1 MRKDYR
7 MPFKFQKKQLIIV
20 LSLIAF
26 IGIAGIGILFSILS
40 PNDFRNDITQTVR
53 KALGRELSIEGN
65 ISVSLFPW
73 IGIKVNQIALANP
86 QNFGKEPMIR
96 IQEADIS
103 VKLLSLFYKKPE
115 TKVLVLK
122 NPEIRLIRDQDGQN
136 NWDDL
141 RHSEKKAES
150 SDISDNM
157 LKELAIGGIRIS
169 DGTII
174 IEDKKEN
181 RTLRIT
187 HLNLETGVLKIGN
200 PGTVK
205 MTFRLDSDKPD
216 IHLNAEADTGFAS
229 DSEKI
234 TLNNIRLNLMP
245 EKLNLALAS
254 DMMTFY
260 LKESRLKTDRL
271 NLNCRGSSDIEVK
284 TALDAAADSIQ
295 LSDLLLRADETTLR
309 GKVHLKQ
316 IKPMKADF
324 DLSADQLDLDRY
336 LGRSSSE
343 KKHKTKDETTFLQNS
358 GINGLLRISRF
369 KAYNIRGSDLR
380 LTISEKDGLLRIN
393 PLTAAMY
400 RGKLTADISE
410 DFRGKTA
417 ETGINL
423 HLSGFNSGELIQDI
437 FGKSQLSG
445 GRGDMSLRLTGRSP
459 DMLKTLNGKADIK
472 ITDAV
477 LKGHNIPGLIE
488 LTGYPFKALLQ
499 KSGAYKEE
507 PAQTSVRS
515 LIARFDIHN
524 GKAVAKEVVMKTP
537 DVRISAEGFANLPH
551 KILDAKLSVDINEI
565 VNVPITIKGTFAKP
579 DIFVN
584 PVGVVGS
591 SAVNIGKKII
601 RAPVNI
607 GESIVKG
614 VDSLFG
620 ITKPSPAE
628 RKKPGKPK
636 KN

>member
-1 MRKDYR
+1 
-7 MPFKFQKKQLIIV
+7 MPFKFQKKQLAIV
-20 LSLIAF
+20 LSLIVF
-26 IGIAGIGILFSILS
+26 IGIAGIVILFSILS
-40 PNDFRNDITQTVR
+40 PNDFRNDITQAVH

-86 QNFGKEPMIR
+86 QNFGKYPMIR

-103 VKLLSLFYKKPE
+103 VKLLSLFHKKPE

-122 NPEIRLIRDQDGQN
+122 NPEIRLIRDQEGRN

-150 SDISDNM
+150 SDNM

-169 DGTII
+169 DGSII

-181 RTLRIT
+181 RSLHIT
-187 HLNLETGVLKIGN
+187 HLNLETGVLKIGK

-216 IHLNAEADTGFAS
+216 IHLNADADTGFAS
-229 DSEKI
+229 DSEKV
-234 TLNNIRLNLMP
+234 TLSNTRLNLML
-245 EKLNLALAS
+245 EKLNIALSS
-254 DMMTFY
+254 DMMGFD

-271 NLNCRGSSDIEVK
+271 SLNCRGSSDIELK

-295 LSDLLLRADETTLR
+295 LSDLQIRADETTLR
-309 GKVHLKQ
+309 GKVHFKQ
-316 IKPMKADF
+316 IKPMKAEF
-324 DLSADQLDLDRY
+324 DLSADQIDLDRY

-343 KKHKTKDETTFLQNS
+343 KKHNTKEGTFLRDS
-358 GINGLLRISRF
+358 EINGLLRISRL
-369 KAYNIRGSDLR
+369 KAYNIRGTDLR

-410 DFRGKTA
+410 DFRGKSL

-423 HLSGFNSGELIQDI
+423 HLSGFTPGELIQDI
-437 FGKSQLSG
+437 FGKSQLAG
-445 GRGDMSLRLTGRSP
+445 GRGDISLRLTGRSP
-459 DMLKTLNGKADIK
+459 DFLKTLNGKADIK
-472 ITDAV
+472 ITDAI

-499 KSGAYKEE
+499 KLGAYKEQ
-507 PAQTSVRS
+507 PAQTNIRS

-524 GKAVAKEVVMKTP
+524 GKAVAKEVLMKTP
-537 DVRISAEGFANLPH
+537 DVRIGAEGFADLVH
-551 KILDAKLSVDINEI
+551 KILDARLSVDVNEI
-565 VNVPITIKGTFAKP
+565 VNVPMTIKGTFAKP

-584 PVGVVGS
+584 PVGVVGG

-601 RAPVNI
+601 QAPINI

-620 ITKPSPAE
+620 ITKPSPKVGKA
-628 RKKPGKPK
+628 KKK
-636 KN
+636 K